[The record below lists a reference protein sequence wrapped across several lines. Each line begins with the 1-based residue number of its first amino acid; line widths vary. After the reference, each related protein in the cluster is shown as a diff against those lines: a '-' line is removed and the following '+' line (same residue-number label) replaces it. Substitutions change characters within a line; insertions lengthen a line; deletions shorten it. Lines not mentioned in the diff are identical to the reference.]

1 MVTILEQ
8 ILSGNAVF
16 SNVISI
22 FYDDIIDANVIDNSF
37 PSKIKLNLSKNGGEC
52 EITISFNSSDEAKI
66 LYNILI
72 IKNKNILKFKEEQK
86 NVIQKYNNYNY

>member
-52 EITISFNSSDEAKI
+52 EITISFNSSDGAKI

-86 NVIQKYNNYNY
+86 NDIQKYNNYNY